1 MILAASPFAE
11 KFKKG
16 QVCLK
21 PVTLQCRLTELSNQ
35 LGACQLWVR
44 IITMDDEKLKVNLWN
59 DHFILRTVKK
69 TGSDSD

>member
-1 MILAASPFAE
+1 MILAASPFAQ

-16 QVCLK
+16 QVCFK

-44 IITMDDEKLKVNLWN
+44 IITMDDEKLKMNL
-59 DHFILRTVKK
+59 
-69 TGSDSD
+69 